1 MVLAVKRK
9 SIPLMIIIVLCLQS
23 FLVASLISQ
32 YGLEETKS
40 PSIETQMLPSQ
51 GSRLNP
57 GEYTTHNT
65 FLIDELTDFGLFGFP
80 GEGIESNPFVISSL
94 NITASNGNISLK
106 VLSIYAYITIV
117 DCFINQ
123 GSSEYAIELVNTT
136 QVTIEYVTIEST
148 GGGINSFFANN
159 TQIYHSHVSADVDAV
174 LIDHSHG
181 CQLYGNYFE
190 GGTVSCN
197 VVGSHAF
204 MSENN
209 MYHAS
214 GVASPVFLDY
224 AYDSQSIS
232 DHINTSLVPYIV
244 SHCPNFTIS
253 DAVITSA
260 YGGIFIEDSDSPIV
274 NNCSIFSENENGVNV
289 TRCPNVTVSGNT
301 IASPL
306 GIGIN
311 VGESNYTQIIGNSV
325 SQADSSG
332 IIVSN
337 SIQAFAS
344 QNIIYQGIGG
354 ISFDHCENSLITFN
368 DISGCWMGIGMGFCN
383 NSAMTFN
390 TLYNL
395 EMGGMGGNNNFNI
408 SITDNIIDTTGR
420 GGITLGMEEHGFGA
434 EICRNQITNIT
445 WYAIRVNE
453 YTDVVVSDN
462 SINHLYGD
470 TPALWWDEGMGVR
483 ITECNNVDIE
493 GNDVTDATT
502 GIGTASCV
510 NLTVDSN
517 VIDDIVL
524 LGIGDVNSANANFTN
539 NQVSNCDQAGISRGM
554 FVAPNQPYV
563 GFPSAYISGNT
574 LSGCGF
580 ALNFDSIFQFEV
592 QHLSKNIVNSMPIL
606 YAFNES
612 SLDIVGDT
620 YSQIIIVNCTNL
632 NVTNHDVIYDNTIT
646 YIDFSAN
653 IRINGIK
660 AGSIY
665 NNLEIRNSQFITI
678 ENFISNYNDI
688 YSGFEGW
695 FHPPS
700 VFVKNSYFIMIK
712 DSILEGNNENVG
724 IEFEDSH
731 NVTVSDCDI
740 RDMYSGILIRSL
752 SDSTFLRNSISKTQ
766 YGIYGPPVSST
777 GYNVSIIDN
786 EIRHCYVDGIFIGND
801 DIDSGLIQGNTIES
815 CGNGIHIANG
825 DSWTIQNN
833 TIRWNEDYG
842 IYLLSSHG
850 TNVTYNILGFNGIE
864 NGYDNLAQNWDDD
877 ISLGNFWYD
886 YSPPGVYP
894 ISGGTGA
901 QDRYPQQ
908 YIVTEPIINQ
918 PLDVQYAEGT
928 TNHTIIWTPV
938 DDALDDWFVTID
950 GAYWAADSWNSDN
963 ITVNIDGL
971 DYGTHTLVITIRDIS
986 LNTVTDE
993 VIIQVYDDTPPIIN
1007 HLPDGEAFVYGEGQV
1022 LTWEVSDA
1030 HPDEYNLFVDDK
1042 LAELGSWSSG
1052 LLEVNIDGQ
1061 DEGERQIEI
1070 RIYDLDGIVAID
1082 SILVLFIG
1090 DDVAPIID
1098 SPDDIV
1104 IRYNSVGNNITWTPQ
1119 DEFPGNYTITM
1130 NGTAI
1135 ASENWNGSTIVLSL
1149 DSLEA
1154 GVYDFEITIVDR
1166 AGQSASDVVRVTVQG
1181 ATDGGL
1187 LTPDLVLIL
1196 GGIAGVIVVLVI
1208 ITLIKKRKAG

>member
-1 MVLAVKRK
+1 MKRK

-32 YGLEETKS
+32 NGVEETKS
-40 PSIETQMLPSQ
+40 PSIEKQMLPSQ
-51 GSRLNP
+51 GSRLSP
-57 GEYTTHNT
+57 AEYTPHDT
-65 FLIDELTDFGLFGFP
+65 FLIDELTDFALFGFP

-136 QVTIEYVTIEST
+136 HVTIEYVTIESA

-159 TQIYHSHVSADVDAV
+159 TQIDYSHVSADVDAV

-181 CQLYGNYFE
+181 CQLNGNYFD

-197 VVGSHAF
+197 VMGALSFV
-204 MSENN
+204 SENN
-209 MYHAS
+209 LYHAS
-214 GVASPVFLDY
+214 GVASPVILHY
-224 AYDSQSIS
+224 AYDSRSIS
-232 DHINTSLVPYIV
+232 DHINTSLVPYFIE
-244 SHCPNFTIS
+244 HCPNFTIS
-253 DAVITSA
+253 EAVIIGA
-260 YGGIFIEDSDSPIV
+260 FGGIYIEDSDSPII
-274 NNCSIFSENENGVNV
+274 NQCSIFTENENGINV
-289 TRCPNVTVSGNT
+289 TRCPNVIVRDNT
-301 IASPL
+301 ITSPL

-354 ISFDHCENSLITFN
+354 ISFDHCENSLITYN
-368 DISGCWMGIGMGFCN
+368 DISGCWFGIGMGFCN

-445 WYAIRVNE
+445 WYAIQVNE

-483 ITECNNVDIE
+483 ISECNDVEIE
-493 GNDVTDATT
+493 GNYVTDATT

-539 NQVSNCDQAGISRGM
+539 NQVSNCDQVGISRGM

-563 GFPSAYISGNT
+563 GLPSAYISGNT

-592 QHLSKNIVNSMPIL
+592 QHLSENIVNSMPIL

-612 SLDIVGDT
+612 SLDIDGDT

-665 NNLEIRNSQFITI
+665 NNLEIGNSQFITI

-695 FHPPS
+695 FHPHS

-801 DIDSGLIQGNTIES
+801 DFDSGLIQGNTIES
-815 CGNGIHIANG
+815 SGNGIHIANG
-825 DSWTIQNN
+825 DYWTIQNN

-842 IYLLSSHG
+842 IYLLSSTG

-864 NGYDNLAQNWDDD
+864 NGYDTLAQNWDDD

-894 ISGGTGA
+894 ISGGAGA

-908 YIVTEPIINQ
+908 YNLTEPIINQ

-993 VIIQVYDDTPPIIN
+993 VIIQVYDDTTPIIN

-1061 DEGERQIEI
+1061 GEGERQIEI
-1070 RIYDLDGIVAID
+1070 RIYDLDGNVAID

-1098 SPDDIV
+1098 SPDDI
-1104 IRYNSVGNNITWTPQ
+1104 IIGYNSVGRNITWTPQ
-1119 DEFPGNYTITM
+1119 DEFPGNYSITM

-1135 ASENWNGSTIVLSL
+1135 VSENWNDSTIVLSL
-1149 DSLEA
+1149 DSLEV
-1154 GVYDFEITIVDR
+1154 GVYDFEVTVVDR

-1187 LTPDLVLIL
+1187 FTTDLVLIV
-1196 GGIAGVIVVLVI
+1196 GGIAGVIVVLSI
-1208 ITLIKKRKAG
+1208 IVLIRKRKAG